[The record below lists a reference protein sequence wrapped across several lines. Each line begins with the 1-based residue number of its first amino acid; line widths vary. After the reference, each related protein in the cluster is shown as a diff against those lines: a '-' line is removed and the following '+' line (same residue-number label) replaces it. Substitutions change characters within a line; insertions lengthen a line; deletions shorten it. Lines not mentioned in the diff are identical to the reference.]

1 MGLKNIEKAH
11 VLRLGDEVEYQQGQI
26 VSKTLAQNRALSM
39 TLFAFEQ
46 DEEISTHTAD
56 GDALVTVLDGTQP
69 LHHRRR
75 GAPRLRR
82 GEHRHAGARA
92 ARGLWADALQDA
104 ADRDRITRNIP
115 KQELPRTVRKP
126 ERRVGVLLIE
136 IKVKADR
143 CSHGRPK
150 CDAAVWEEPAPV
162 NRWTPQTPARSDQ
175 HIDCI
180 PQISGGL
187 PPLSR
192 AASAQAAAA
201 AHPRPGSPFSAV
213 PRSSMRAA
221 ALGKA
226 ALPPGEP

>member
-1 MGLKNIEKAH
+1 MGLKNIEKAQ

-56 GDALVTVLDGTQP
+56 GDALVTVLDGTG
-69 LHHRRR
+69 RFTI
-75 GAPRLRR
+75 
-82 GEHRHAGARA
+82 EHRHAGARA
-92 ARGLWADALQDA
+92 ARGLWADTLQDA

-136 IKVKADR
+136 IKAKADR

-150 CDAAVWEEPAPV
+150 CDAAVWE
-162 NRWTPQTPARSDQ
+162 DQ
-175 HIDCI
+175 
-180 PQISGGL
+180 L
-187 PPLSR
+187 R
-192 AASAQAAAA
+192 
-201 AHPRPGSPFSAV
+201 
-213 PRSSMRAA
+213 
-221 ALGKA
+221 
-226 ALPPGEP
+226 